1 MKTSVKIGL
10 LAAAASMVATPAMA
24 DTLAEALQ
32 KAYENSP
39 TLNGTRAQV
48 RGLDENVPIARA
60 GGLPTVR
67 STTGITQNIYNTSN
81 SAAAGNRQATA
92 GAELNVPIYTG
103 GAVRNG
109 IRAAETRVEG
119 GRASLRGAESN
130 LFTQVVAAYLDV
142 ILADAVVQLNNQNV
156 RALQINLQ
164 ASKDRFEVGDLTR
177 TDVAQSNARYEL
189 ARGQLLQAQARLI
202 SARETYVRVVGSPP
216 GALEQPPVLP
226 SLPSAADEAVQV
238 AIKDNPSLE
247 AARRESAATVYDVG
261 VARAQR
267 LPQVGVNT
275 GVNYYNYLGSL
286 GASAPLVGARNDGVA
301 VSGGL
306 SLSLPIFQ
314 GGLASARIRQAQERR
329 AAAIETATDAERQV
343 VAQTRA
349 SFANY
354 QAAQEV
360 IVSSSNA
367 VEANR
372 LSLEGVRAENSVGTR
387 TILDILNAEQEL
399 LNSQVTL
406 VTARR
411 DAYVAGFALLA
422 AMGRAEAQDLGL
434 DGGRLYDPSINYKRV
449 RNTIWDFGATPAP
462 GPGASSTKDTP
473 AQTFQQLTPLEG
485 DLQRSTATPYAP
497 TGPAPA
503 ATVPAPR
510 P

>member
-32 KAYENSP
+32 KAYENSA

-48 RGLDENVPIARA
+48 RGLDENVPIARS

-67 STTGITQNIYNTSN
+67 TNTGVTQNIYNTSN
-81 SAAAGNRQATA
+81 SSAAGDRQATA
-92 GAELNVPIYTG
+92 GVDLNVPIYTG

-109 IRAAETRVEG
+109 VRAAETRVEG
-119 GRASLRGAESN
+119 GRATLRGAESS

-142 ILADAVVQLNNQNV
+142 ILADAVVQLNDQNV
-156 RALQINLQ
+156 RALQVNLQ

-189 ARGQLLQAQARLI
+189 ARGQLLSAQARLI

-216 GALEQPPVLP
+216 GKLEQPPALP
-226 SLPSAADEAVQV
+226 ALPDTVDESVRAAV
-238 AIKDNPSLE
+238 AENPSLE
-247 AARRESAATVYDVG
+247 AARKESQATVYDVG

-286 GASAPLVGARNDGVA
+286 GSSAPLVGLRNDGIA

-329 AAAIETATDAERQV
+329 AAATESATDAERQV

-360 IVSSSNA
+360 IVSSQNA
-367 VEANR
+367 VEANK

-411 DAYVAGFALLA
+411 DAYVAGFSLLA

-434 DGGRLYDPSINYKRV
+434 DGGRLYDPTINYKRV
-449 RNTIWDFGATPAP
+449 RNIIWDYGATPAP
-462 GPGASSTKDTP
+462 GPGASTTKDTP
-473 AQTFQQLTPLEG
+473 AQTSERLTPLEG
-485 DLQRSTATPYAP
+485 DLQRSTITTNDP
-497 TGPAPA
+497 TTASAPA
-503 ATVPAPR
+503 ATPR
-510 P
+510 PRK